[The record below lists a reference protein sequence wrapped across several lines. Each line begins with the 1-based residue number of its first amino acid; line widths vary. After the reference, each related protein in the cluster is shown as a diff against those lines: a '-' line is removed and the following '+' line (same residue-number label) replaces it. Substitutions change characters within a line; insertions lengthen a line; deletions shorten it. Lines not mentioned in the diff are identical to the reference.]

1 MQWMPPPPVP
11 ANCPPGLEYLTQI
24 DQLLIKQQVELLEGK
39 CLELGCLFRCFFL
52 WLQVIFS
59 DLCACTYIFICLDT
73 FTAFTGFETNNK
85 YKILNSMGQQV
96 FFAAEGEYI

>member
-39 CLELGCLFRCFFL
+39 CLELGCLFRWFFL
-52 WLQVIFS
+52 
-59 DLCACTYIFICLDT
+59 
-73 FTAFTGFETNNK
+73 
-85 YKILNSMGQQV
+85 
-96 FFAAEGEYI
+96 